1 MSTESTQPLQ
11 PSLKKLSCRTVL
23 LSIFMD
29 ALIEDDR
36 SIISED
42 EWMLLLHEFYESSGN
57 KSFSAT
63 YFIYRDIDYL
73 ETKIEIINKTVE
85 ALRKLK
91 HESLYKVLENYDF
104 YFDWNDSKSLDR
116 VIKRTKLDV
125 IQLQQLIY
133 TWNKQPNK
141 EGTKEDLYN
150 YFDSWLDAISD
161 SAGYIIGSDK
171 IMLSD
176 FCRRM
181 CNLQKKA
188 DASRYTNRPNI

>member
-42 EWMLLLHEFYESSGN
+42 EWMLLLHEFYELSGN

-73 ETKIEIINKTVE
+73 ETKIEVINKTVE

-104 YFDWNDSKSLDR
+104 YFDWNDSKSLR
-116 VIKRTKLDV
+116 PR
-125 IQLQQLIY
+125 Y
-133 TWNKQPNK
+133 
-141 EGTKEDLYN
+141 
-150 YFDSWLDAISD
+150 
-161 SAGYIIGSDK
+161 
-171 IMLSD
+171 
-176 FCRRM
+176 
-181 CNLQKKA
+181 KA
-188 DASRYTNRPNI
+188 N